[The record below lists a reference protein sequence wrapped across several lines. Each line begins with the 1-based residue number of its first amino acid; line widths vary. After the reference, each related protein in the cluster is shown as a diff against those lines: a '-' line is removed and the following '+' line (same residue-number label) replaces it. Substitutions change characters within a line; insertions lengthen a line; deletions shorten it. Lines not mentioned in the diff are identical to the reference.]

1 MPYTLKNDVSSAP
14 LNCNVGYNNSWIHVD
29 NNAGRELFAQA
40 SYITNLSDINI
51 SLSASDLDIGSV
63 HILDSDTG
71 LKADVVPVG
80 IGIGALRVI
89 SQDLES
95 SEDDVTIGDRLG
107 NFASVYAP
115 LSALK
120 VYNTNPISSVD
131 ITNIVTVKA
140 SNTFPI
146 SGSVTI
152 LNPITS
158 VNVLN
163 FPTQLTAISITNQL
177 TGITVLN
184 PVTSVN
190 VLNFPTQLSS
200 VSITNQLTGI
210 TVLNPV
216 TSVNVLNFPTQL
228 SSVSILNPVT
238 SVNVLNFPTQLS
250 SVSITN
256 QLTGITVLNPVT
268 QVTTLPQPTQLDAF
282 GRLRVSS
289 PMTLFDSS
297 HRYRDNNLW
306 STLSANGGS
315 VSFNAS
321 QGLMELN
328 VTNTAGASA
337 IRETTKV
344 FSYQPGKSL
353 LVMNTFVM
361 ASSATNLRQRVGYFG
376 DQNGIYFQLD
386 DGNISIVK
394 RSIVTGSIVDS
405 VISRSNW
412 NGDKLDG
419 TGSSGLVLDITKAQ
433 IIWTDIEWLG
443 VGTVRVGFC
452 INGQFIVCHSFH
464 HANIIDST
472 YITTAS
478 LPLRYEII
486 NKAATTGG
494 SKTLKQIC
502 STVISEGGYELRGL
516 QQAVSIPITAPRTF
530 AVAGTFY
537 PIISIRLKTTPDRL
551 DAIIILTALS
561 ILGQG
566 NGINYNWQV
575 KASGITTG
583 GSWVDAGVD
592 SAVQYNI
599 TGTSYAG
606 GRILAS
612 GFLNS
617 SNQGSPNL
625 DILKEAL
632 FKFQLERNNLTKTPF
647 ELTLVA
653 ATDTTNGSG
662 MFASMDWEEVSR

>member
-1 MPYTLKNDVSSAP
+1 VANYITSYQTAEYGKFLQLGENTTFPPVSVVRISYPDTSNAFPQNSAVAP
-14 LNCNVGYNNSWIHVD
+14 LSSVD
-29 NNAGRELFAQA
+29 VYSKYAVLTHLVNPE
-40 SYITNLSDINI
+40 DIKI
-51 SLSASDLDIGSV
+51 SLSANNV
-63 HILDSDTG
+63 T
-71 LKADVVPVG
+71 VNNV
-80 IGIGALRVI
+80 RVETLLNTI
-89 SQDLES
+89 SAQLYTIQGYTDDLES
-95 SEDDVTIGDRLG
+95 NTFDTASACDDTYRELVKVNSNIRTLSSTDFSIYASRTIPVSG
-107 NFASVYAP
+107 
-115 LSALK
+115 
-120 VYNTNPISSVD
+120 
-131 ITNIVTVKA
+131 NIVATVDATKG
-140 SNTFPI
+140 F
-146 SGSVTI
+146 
-152 LNPITS
+152 
-158 VNVLN
+158 
-163 FPTQLTAISITNQL
+163 
-177 TGITVLN
+177 
-184 PVTSVN
+184 PVTFAAST
-190 VLNFPTQLSS
+190 NF
-200 VSITNQLTGI
+200 
-210 TVLNPV
+210 
-216 TSVNVLNFPTQL
+216 
-228 SSVSILNPVT
+228 
-238 SVNVLNFPTQLS
+238 
-250 SVSITN
+250 
-256 QLTGITVLNPVT
+256 
-268 QVTTLPQPTQLDAF
+268 DAF

-321 QGLMELN
+321 QGLMNLN

-394 RSIVTGSIVDS
+394 RSLVTGSVAES
-405 VISRSNW
+405 VVSRSNW

-419 TGSSGLVLDITKAQ
+419 TGSSGIFLDITKAQ
-433 IIWTDIEWLG
+433 ILWIDFEWLG
-443 VGTVRVGFC
+443 VGTVRFGFC
-452 INGQFIVCHSFH
+452 VNGQFIVCHSFH
-464 HANIIDST
+464 HANILDST

-478 LPLRYEII
+478 LPLRYEIT
-486 NKAATTGG
+486 NKAATSS
-494 SKTLKQIC
+494 SKTLKQVC

-551 DAIIILTALS
+551 DAIVILTALS

-575 KASGITTG
+575 KASGVTTG

-592 SAVQYNI
+592 SAVEYNI

-612 GFLNS
+612 GFLNA
-617 SNQGSPNL
+617 SNQASPNL

-653 ATDTTNGSG
+653 ATDTSNGSG